1 MKTLILL
8 CGLLLTVPGCKPAV
22 STPPAAAA
30 TNQTFSVRG
39 IIQQLSPDHRHV
51 TIKHEKIPGYM
62 AAMTMDFS
70 VRDTNALAG
79 FAPGDEITFALVV
92 TGDDDWIENLQRTG
106 KTGGVSGPPGWRA
119 VEPELSVGDPLPDYE
134 FTSENGRPV
143 NFSDFHGRAVAFTFF
158 FTSCPLPEY
167 CPRLSKNFQ
176 ETQEKLRAM
185 SNAPANWHLLSVSF
199 DSEFDSPPMLKAY
212 GESYHYDPAHWSF
225 LTGPPDKIG
234 ELARQAGV
242 TYESDGNT
250 INHNFCTL
258 IVDTSGHLQT
268 MFPVNGDF
276 SDAIVSEIIKAA
288 AVTNRPASLNGRNAQ
303 L

>member
-167 CPRLSKNFQ
+167 CPRMNRNFA
-176 ETQEKLRAM
+176 EARNVLLADP
-185 SNAPANWHLLSVSF
+185 NAPANWQLLSISF
-199 DSEFDSPPMLKAY
+199 DSAFDQPLILASYAGIYRGTNADRWLFAVASTNTLASLAPKVDLNFWR
-212 GESYHYDPAHWSF
+212 ESGSISHN
-225 LTGPPDKIG
+225 LRTVV
-234 ELARQAGV
+234 L
-242 TYESDGNT
+242 DGNGKIFRQFDGNDWT
-250 INHNFCTL
+250 PEQL
-258 IVDTSGHLQT
+258 A
-268 MFPVNGDF
+268 
-276 SDAIVSEIIKAA
+276 DAIRAA
-288 AVTNRPASLNGRNAQ
+288 AKTNAP
-303 L
+303 